1 MSIAHGNDE
10 AREQPAPEAA
20 MPPALPGA
28 ARVEAM
34 LEALAACT
42 VTLAANAHCQ
52 DSIGD
57 ILARLGRASEVS
69 RVTLFEIHPG
79 PASEPV
85 ESCRFDW
92 AEPGL
97 ATLSDDPRYANIA
110 ITDPATGELDDW
122 GRRRAAGEIVAALR
136 RETSGDVRRI
146 FEEHGTLSFLSV
158 PLHVDGAWWGFL
170 GFDDCRNERPWTA
183 LETGLLRAAA
193 TVIAGAIQR
202 ERMEHR
208 LRQSEERYSL
218 AARGANDG
226 LFDFDLASGGAYC
239 TERVRE
245 ILCGDLAA
253 RCGPETLGDFFH
265 PEDAHAFRHRLEIVF
280 RDRVEQFEFEGRLR
294 SASGDVGRDAQRWIV
309 LRGLVLYGGDGRAE
323 RVVGSLRDI
332 TARRMAESDLARAR
346 SQLAEAVEAIQDG
359 FVVFDADDRLAL
371 YNTHY
376 LERFSAKPDSVRIG
390 MTIGELLDL
399 EASVRFP
406 EPGHEAERA
415 AWVAEKVAE
424 HKTLMRDFVHRR
436 HNGRWA
442 RLNEYRTADGGIVG
456 ILTDV
461 TDLKNRTIELKRSRE
476 LLKAV
481 IDAVP
486 ALIGVKDADSRYL
499 MMNRFQAELYGTTP
513 ADAVGRTASEIM
525 GADYG
530 EQARMLD
537 RRVLETGE
545 QVSLMEHDFVDA
557 SGGIHDWYTIKLP
570 LHGEA
575 DMPEGIVTVALDVTQ
590 LIRLER
596 ARANLARYVPPSM
609 ATILAEAD
617 EPMGPPRE
625 QDIAVMFVDIVGF
638 TALASEEPPAETFAL
653 LRGFQ
658 SRMADAVF
666 AHGGTLDKF
675 TGDGVM
681 ATFGTP
687 DAGPRDAANALACA
701 RAIERTMAAWNDE
714 RAAAG
719 AAPIRVAI
727 GLHYGPALLG
737 TVGDER
743 RLEFAVIGDTV
754 NVAAR
759 LEALARELD
768 AGLVVSGALYEAVER
783 EIAAGAPDMAPLLEG
798 LELRPAQ
805 ALRGR
810 RQPVE
815 IRVLPR

>member
-1 MSIAHGNDE
+1 MSIDITNMPDDRND
-10 AREQPAPEAA
+10 RHPADRGHAA
-20 MPPALPGA
+20 TA

-42 VTLAANAHCQ
+42 VTLAASALWHEA
-52 DSIGD
+52 IGD

-79 PASEPV
+79 PDGSPV

-97 ATLSDDPRYANIA
+97 APISGDPHYANIP
-110 ITDPATGELDDW
+110 ITDPATGALDDW
-122 GRRRAAGEIVAALR
+122 SSRRAAGEIVAALR
-136 RETSGDVRRI
+136 RETTDDIRRI

-158 PLHVDGAWWGFL
+158 PLHVEGTWWGFL
-170 GFDDCRNERPWTA
+170 GFDDCRSERPWSA
-183 LETGLLRAAA
+183 LEIGLLRAAA
-193 TVIAGAIQR
+193 TVMAGAIQR
-202 ERMEHR
+202 ERMEQR

-226 LFDFDLASGGAYC
+226 LFDFDLAAGTAFC

-245 ILCGDLAA
+245 ILCANLDVG
-253 RCGPETLGDFFH
+253 CGPAALADFFV
-265 PEDAHAFRHRLEIVF
+265 PEDARVFATRLAGVF
-280 RDRVEQFEFEGRLR
+280 RDHIEQFDFEGRLR
-294 SASGDVGRDAQRWIV
+294 AGERDMQHWIV
-309 LRGLVLYGGDGRAE
+309 LRGLVLYGDDGAAQ

-332 TARRMAESDLARAR
+332 TARKIAESDLAHAR
-346 SQLAEAVEAIQDG
+346 GQLAEAVEAIQDG
-359 FVVFDADDRLAL
+359 FVVFDAEDRIAL

-376 LERFSAKPDSVRIG
+376 LESFSAKPESVRVG
-390 MTIGELLDL
+390 MTIRELLEL

-406 EPGHEAERA
+406 APDQRDEYE

-424 HKTLMRDFVHRR
+424 HKALMRDFVHRR

-461 TDLKNRTIELKRSRE
+461 TDLKNRSIELKRSRQ

-486 ALIGVKDADSRYL
+486 ALISVKDAESRYL
-499 MMNRFQAELYGTTP
+499 MMNRFQAELYGTTTG
-513 ADAVGRTASEIM
+513 DAVGRTASEIM

-530 EQARMLD
+530 EQARALD

-545 QVSLMEHDFVDA
+545 QVSLMEQDFVDA
-557 SGGIHDWYTIKLP
+557 SGGVHDWYTIKLP

-575 DMPEGIVTVALDVTQ
+575 NVPEGIVTVALDVTQ

-625 QDIAVMFVDIVGF
+625 QVIAVLFVDIVGF
-638 TALASEEPPAETFAL
+638 TALASEEAPAEIFAL

-687 DAGPRDAANALACA
+687 DTGPRDAGNALACA
-701 RAIERTMAAWNDE
+701 RAIERTMAVWNAE
-714 RAAAG
+714 RAASG
-719 AAPIRVAI
+719 AAPVRVVM
-727 GLHYGPALLG
+727 GLHFGSALLG

-759 LEALARELD
+759 LESLARELD
-768 AGLVVSGALYEAVER
+768 AGMVMSGALYEAVER
-783 EIAAGAPDMAPLLEG
+783 EIASGAGDLGSLFDG
-798 LELRPAQ
+798 LERRPAQ

-810 RQPVE
+810 RQPVDLW
-815 IRVLPR
+815 VLPR

>member
-1 MSIAHGNDE
+1 
-10 AREQPAPEAA
+10 
-20 MPPALPGA
+20 
-28 ARVEAM
+28 
-34 LEALAACT
+34 
-42 VTLAANAHCQ
+42 
-52 DSIGD
+52 
-57 ILARLGRASEVS
+57 
-69 RVTLFEIHPG
+69 
-79 PASEPV
+79 
-85 ESCRFDW
+85 
-92 AEPGL
+92 
-97 ATLSDDPRYANIA
+97 
-110 ITDPATGELDDW
+110 
-122 GRRRAAGEIVAALR
+122 
-136 RETSGDVRRI
+136 
-146 FEEHGTLSFLSV
+146 
-158 PLHVDGAWWGFL
+158 
-170 GFDDCRNERPWTA
+170 
-183 LETGLLRAAA
+183 LLRAAA

-226 LFDFDLASGGAYC
+226 LFDFDLAGGSAYC

-265 PEDAHAFRHRLEIVF
+265 PEDARAFRHRLDVAF
-280 RDRVEQFEFEGRLR
+280 RNRVEQFEFEGRLR
-294 SASGDVGRDAQRWIV
+294 SRARDAQRWIV
-309 LRGLVLYGGDGRAE
+309 LRGLVLYGGDGRAQ

-346 SQLAEAVEAIQDG
+346 GQLAEAVEAIQDG
-359 FVVFDADDRLAL
+359 FVVFDADDRIAL

-406 EPGHEAERA
+406 ETGREAERA

-461 TDLKNRTIELKRSRE
+461 TDLKNRSIELKRSRE

-486 ALIGVKDADSRYL
+486 ALIGVKDANSRYL

-638 TALASEEPPAETFAL
+638 TALASEEPPVETFAL

-687 DAGPRDAANALACA
+687 DAGPGDASNALACA
-701 RAIERTMAAWNDE
+701 RAIGRTMAAWNDE
-714 RAAAG
+714 RAVAG

-759 LEALARELD
+759 LEALARDLD

-783 EIAAGAPDMAPLLEG
+783 EIAAGAVDHAALLDG
-798 LELRPAQ
+798 LEPRPAQ